1 MPDDDRFLD
10 FITHQLDLSGLDE
23 RRRLTDAEIEQT
35 VMPLI
40 RGDIHAETLRVV
52 AALLRSPQSDS
63 QGDHCRQQLA
73 PFHREIRQCLAQTVG
88 ALMEHRYPNRL
99 SADEWLD
106 AASFIITI
114 SWLVRKQMDGDD
126 SAE

>member
-40 RGDIHAETLRVV
+40 RGDIHAETLRIV
-52 AALLRSPQSDS
+52 AALLRSPQRDA
-63 QGDHCRQQLA
+63 QGDHWRQQLA

-88 ALMEHRYPNRL
+88 ALMEHRYPSRL
-99 SADEWLD
+99 STEEWLD

-114 SWLVRKQMDGDD
+114 SWLVRKQMDGDAP
-126 SAE
+126 AE